1 MFSYLFLDS
10 SKLSGILVEINT
22 PIKMFFFLAE
32 NNPEHLFNPAGHTRW
47 AGFLHQELAKPSGL
61 YYVLRQ
67 TKSVHKEEVSG
78 IKLVFSTFTK

>member
-1 MFSYLFLDS
+1 
-10 SKLSGILVEINT
+10 
-22 PIKMFFFLAE
+22 MFFFLAE

-78 IKLVFSTFTK
+78 IKLVLAHLLSEFSLFAGRFSDGLWFEFSVSVG